1 MVDRYTKAMLT
12 VIAAT
17 LIGLFVK
24 DSVFSA
30 QAQYSRPTKV
40 VICDETGLQCAGV
53 SRLGSVEG
61 KALLTQQN

>member
-1 MVDRYTKAMLT
+1 MEEAPMVDRYTKAVLT
-12 VIAAT
+12 VIAAV
-17 LIGLFVK
+17 LVGLFVK

-40 VICDETGLQCAGV
+40 VICDEAGLECAGV

-61 KALLTQQN
+61 KLL